1 LQLLFPDRQH
11 FTIPVKVRFTPSAQ
25 DSIPAPGQTEG
36 TRDAGVLGAAARLPG
51 HAQGGLDCHRG
62 GAGRDGE
69 QRYRRFLGPYLRA
82 ATKEEFEVVALMRE
96 PLDWL
101 ASWYRFRRREELTD
115 TTRTTRG
122 LGFDRFVQDYLS
134 EPRPAHADVGSQAR
148 FLTLPGGELGVDR
161 LFAYERIDRFV
172 AFLED
177 RLDCEII
184 LPTLNVSPEAELD
197 ISSETIARHRAATAA
212 DYTLWE
218 SLTDG

>member
-1 LQLLFPDRQH
+1 MLVFWEQRLVFLATPKAGSTAIEAALDGMASI
-11 FTIPVKVRFTPSAQ
+11 TILRPPEAKHTTA
-25 DSIPAPGQTEG
+25 
-36 TRDAGVLGAAARLPG
+36 
-51 HAQGGLDCHRG
+51 
-62 GAGRDGE
+62 